1 MKSVLFISTVI
12 VFIIGIL
19 GCQQQ
24 SSKINSSNSEKVVNV
39 TIVRFDQQAELNV
52 SDEVRKVNTILHAI
66 KQAKKHPGIVNVE
79 KPEYKIKI
87 DNETYFLW
95 VDENSVSIMNLND
108 NHSLYTLTES
118 SAKELKEVIEEI
130 SSV

>member
-1 MKSVLFISTVI
+1 VI

>member
-118 SAKELKEVIEEI
+118 SAKELKEIIEEI

>member
-1 MKSVLFISTVI
+1 MKSVLFFSTVL
-12 VFIIGIL
+12 VFIIGII

-24 SSKINSSNSEKVVNV
+24 SSKMNSSNSEKVVNV

-66 KQAKKHPGIVNVE
+66 KQAKKHPGIVNME

-95 VDENSVSIMNLND
+95 VDENSASIMNLND

-118 SAKELKEVIEEI
+118 SAKELKEIIEEI

>member
-1 MKSVLFISTVI
+1 MKSVLFFSTVL
-12 VFIIGIL
+12 VFIIGII